1 MRDTTLAVLLA
12 ESIDYAGL
20 FPPAGLPMATTVAN
34 YARYRAGPDA
44 WALGRLV
51 VPVARLAELERAA
64 EAVAPEVPDNPWRV
78 SALVGPSAAEDLE
91 TLGEFNRRHVANG
104 AAALTAD
111 VVEAKAD
118 SVATVDQLLDA
129 VPSGAQAYVEIPLS
143 KDPAPL
149 VAAIARRGA
158 RAKARTGGVTADAFP
173 ASSDLLRF
181 LRVCAEAE
189 VPFKVTAGLH
199 HPLRAE
205 YPLTYSPDSP
215 RGTMFGFLN
224 VFLTTA
230 FLRNG
235 LGDEDALRLLEERS
249 ATAFRFGP
257 DAIEWR
263 DHRLDRD
270 AVEGARATGIV
281 AFGSCSFEEPVG
293 EARERG
299 WI

>member
-1 MRDTTLAVLLA
+1 MRDTALGDLLA
-12 ESIDYAGL
+12 ASIDYAGL
-20 FPPAGLPMATTVAN
+20 FPPAALPMATTVAN

-64 EAVAPEVPDNPWRV
+64 VGVAPEVPDDPWRV
-78 SALVGPSAAEDLE
+78 SALVGPNAVEDFE
-91 TLGEFNRRHVANG
+91 TLGEFNRRHGLKG
-104 AAALTAD
+104 ASALTAD
-111 VVEAKAD
+111 VIEAKAD
-118 SVATVDQLLDA
+118 SVAAVEQLLDA
-129 VPSGAQAYVEIPLS
+129 VPPWAQAYVEIPLS
-143 KDPAPL
+143 MNSAPL
-149 VAAIARRGA
+149 VAAIASRGG

-181 LRVCAEAE
+181 LRACVAAG
-189 VPFKVTAGLH
+189 VPFKATAGLH

-205 YPLTYSPDSP
+205 YRLTYASDSP

-224 VFLTTA
+224 VFLTAA

-235 LGDEDALRLLEERS
+235 LRADDALQLLEERS
-249 ATAFRFGP
+249 AAALRFGN

-263 DHRLDRD
+263 GHRLDRA
-270 AVEGARATGIV
+270 AVDGVRATGIV
-281 AFGSCSFEEPVG
+281 AFGSCSFDEPIE

-299 WI
+299 WV